1 LILIL
6 TFLSTT
12 SQTFYY
18 SIYIIFLL
26 YIFSSNFS
34 LLKSHSFT
42 KSNFAYFLTFTLILL
57 SNSAIISFIF
67 SKSFSL
73 FQVLY
78 STINFFYLTKYF
90 IASLI
95 FLLFKILFIFYFFN
109 FIYLYYFTSST
120 FYFSLCSLYLITQ
133 LIFIF
138 R

>member
-1 LILIL
+1 ML

-12 SQTFYY
+12 SQIFHY

-34 LLKSHSFT
+34 LLKSYSFT
-42 KSNFAYFLTFTLILL
+42 KSNFSYFLTFTLILF
-57 SNSAIISFIF
+57 SNSAIISFVF

-90 IASLI
+90 MTSLI
-95 FLLFKILFIFYFFN
+95 FLLFKILFIC
-109 FIYLYYFTSST
+109 L
-120 FYFSLCSLYLITQ
+120 SLLVL
-133 LIFIF
+133 LLLLFIF
-138 R
+138 LFVLYILLLNWYSCLGKYLCK

>member
-1 LILIL
+1 ML

-12 SQTFYY
+12 SQIFHY

-26 YIFSSNFS
+26 YIFSSNFF
-34 LLKSHSFT
+34 LLKSYSFT
-42 KSNFAYFLTFTLILL
+42 KSNFSYFLTFTLILF
-57 SNSAIISFIF
+57 SNSAIISFVF

-90 IASLI
+90 ITSLI

-109 FIYLYYFTSST
+109 SIYLYYFTSST
-120 FYFSLCSLYLITQ
+120 FYFSLCSLYLTTQ
-133 LIFIF
+133 LIFMF

>member
-1 LILIL
+1 ML

-12 SQTFYY
+12 SQISHY

-34 LLKSHSFT
+34 LLKSYSFT
-42 KSNFAYFLTFTLILL
+42 KSNFSYFLTFTLILF
-57 SNSAIISFIF
+57 SNSAIISFVF

-90 IASLI
+90 ITSLI

-109 FIYLYYFTSST
+109 SIYLYYFTSST
-120 FYFSLCSLYLITQ
+120 FYFSLCSLYLTTQ
-133 LIFIF
+133 LIFMF